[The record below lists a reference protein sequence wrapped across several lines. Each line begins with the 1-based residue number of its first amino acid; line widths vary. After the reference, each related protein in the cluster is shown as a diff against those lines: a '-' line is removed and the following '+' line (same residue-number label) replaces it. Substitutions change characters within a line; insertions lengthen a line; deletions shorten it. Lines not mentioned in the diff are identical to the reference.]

1 MNDAGSVSGVPE
13 IRIRE
18 GLPQVSMSLL
28 YRGRRLDLDNVLL
41 DTGSAST
48 ILSAD
53 KLLDIDLR
61 SEPTDILNR
70 IRGVGGTEFVFSKT
84 IDRLSLGDLSVVDF
98 EIEVGA
104 MDYGF
109 HFELEG
115 IVGMDFLGTV
125 GAVIDLRRRRV
136 TGSVG

>member
-1 MNDAGSVSGVPE
+1 MPE

-18 GLPQVSMSLL
+18 GLPQVSMSLF
-28 YRGRRLDLDNVLL
+28 YRDRRLDVENVLL

-48 ILSAD
+48 IFSANR
-53 KLLDIDLR
+53 LLDIDLR
-61 SEPTDILNR
+61 CDPTDILNR

-84 IDRLSLGDLSVVDF
+84 IDRLSLGDLTVADF

-109 HFELEG
+109 NFELDG
-115 IVGMDFLGTV
+115 ILGMDFLEQV
-125 GAVIDLRRRRV
+125 GAVIDLRRRLV
-136 TGSVG
+136 TGSAG

>member
-1 MNDAGSVSGVPE
+1 MG
-13 IRIRE
+13 
-18 GLPQVSMSLL
+18 LL
-28 YRGRRLDLDNVLL
+28 YRGRHLDLDNVLL

-48 ILSAD
+48 IFSAD
-53 KLLDIDLR
+53 RLLEVDLR
-61 SEPTDILNR
+61 CDRTDILNR

-84 IDRLSLGDLSVVDF
+84 IDRLSLGDLTIADF

-109 HFELEG
+109 RFELDG
-115 IVGMDFLGTV
+115 IVGMDFLQQV

-136 TGSVG
+136 SNSSGR